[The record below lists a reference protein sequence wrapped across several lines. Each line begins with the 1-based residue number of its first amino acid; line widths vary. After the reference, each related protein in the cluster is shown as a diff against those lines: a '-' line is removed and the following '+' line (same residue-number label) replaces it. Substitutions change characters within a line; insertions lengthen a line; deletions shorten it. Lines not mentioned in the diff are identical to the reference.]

1 MNKWS
6 TSLPSIISLCSDVQF
21 QFDPM
26 FMQQSR
32 ISRDTSTSSSNKNL
46 HDGGGSM
53 SDLSILIQAEQSF
66 RNYDEY
72 SNNYS
77 PLPKPSSSLFN
88 TS

>member
-1 MNKWS
+1 
-6 TSLPSIISLCSDVQF
+6 
-21 QFDPM
+21 
-26 FMQQSR
+26 
-32 ISRDTSTSSSNKNL
+32 
-46 HDGGGSM
+46 M

-88 TS
+88 TSIEHETIIQADLSSHNHFVPDDELLQSLVAYADSFYVDPAD